1 MDGPA
6 GEPRENP
13 RPPARGHLGSL
24 DPANLVARALR
35 NSLDGSDHYS
45 AAVAP
50 PNAHRR
56 YTRIVV
62 LALVAAAVLLV
73 AAACLWCYRVWKPE
87 QRPYGAA
94 LNATQSPRITP
105 LTPSQAQNNKV
116 KLAQPH
122 AKEALDRLQADAA
135 AGDAEAQFQLGVRY
149 RDGDGVPQDRG
160 YAVGWW
166 RQAAEQG
173 HLLADVEVA
182 KLYSCGQCAHWPVSW
197 SRTSEYYRQK
207 AEEGDAEFMR
217 LVAACYRNG
226 RGIEYS
232 PEKALYWYTK
242 SYEATGHGAYNVG
255 EMHYGHRGMPRD
267 DAKAFY
273 WVERAAQEGYYY
285 AQVDLAEM
293 YLEGRGT
300 MRDPKAAAYW
310 AHRAAEGAGSVGG
323 DGLSQTLLARMY
335 YEGLGVE
342 KDNANAVALCHLAI
356 ELGNGE
362 AAELLNR
369 ILGRTSKTKRRRP
382 ETFERLLRAAEAGET
397 SAQYQ
402 IGRWFFM
409 GQGTYR
415 DGKKGLYWTEKAA
428 QGGHA
433 LAAAQMAEISAA
445 GIHVP
450 RDFAQADAWREKSEE
465 WLRGRPAVPI
475 LDKTRPEYYD
485 TH

>member
-1 MDGPA
+1 MHGLA
-6 GEPRENP
+6 KEPRENP

-35 NSLDGSDHYS
+35 NSLDDSDRYS
-45 AAVAP
+45 AAAAP
-50 PNAHRR
+50 PNAHRK
-56 YTRIVV
+56 YIHIII
-62 LALVAAAVLLV
+62 LALVAAAVVLG
-73 AAACLWCYRVWKPE
+73 AAACLWSCRVWKPE
-87 QRPYGAA
+87 QQPLGAA
-94 LNATQSPRITP
+94 QNAKQSPRITP
-105 LTPSQAQNNKV
+105 LEPSQAQNNKV
-116 KLAQPH
+116 KVAQPH

-207 AEEGDAEFMR
+207 AEAGDAEFMR

-242 SYEATGHGAYNVG
+242 SYEATGHGAYSVG
-255 EMHYGHRGMPRD
+255 EMYYGHHGLPRD
-267 DAKAFY
+267 DAKALY
-273 WVERAAQEGYYY
+273 WVEKGAQEGYYY
-285 AQVDLAEM
+285 SQVDLAKM
-293 YLEGRGT
+293 YLAGRGT
-300 MRDPKAAAYW
+300 TSNPKAAAYW
-310 AHRAAEGAGSVGG
+310 AHRAAEGAGAVIG
-323 DGLSQTLLARMY
+323 DGLAQALLARMY

-342 KDNANAVALCHLAI
+342 KDTANSVALCRKSM

-362 AAELLNR
+362 AAELLDR
-369 ILGRTSKTKRRRP
+369 ILGYTTETKHQP
-382 ETFERLLRAAEAGET
+382 AQTFEGLLKAAEAGEI

-409 GQGTYR
+409 GQGTRR
-415 DGKKGLYWTEKAA
+415 DGKRGIYWTQKAA
-428 QGGHA
+428 QGGNA

-450 RDFAQADAWREKSEE
+450 RDFAQADAWRQKSEE
-465 WLRGRPAVPI
+465 LLRAHPAVPI
-475 LDKTRPEYYD
+475 LDKSRPEFYG
-485 TH
+485 TR